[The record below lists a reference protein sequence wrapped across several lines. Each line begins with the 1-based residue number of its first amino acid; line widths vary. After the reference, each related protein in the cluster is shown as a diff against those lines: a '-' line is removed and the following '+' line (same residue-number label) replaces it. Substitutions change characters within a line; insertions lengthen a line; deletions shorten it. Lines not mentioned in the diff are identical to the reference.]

1 MTDKQKVA
9 ALLRDLFIGFRE
21 EAEFIKVSTEDLN
34 VTGHPGFYMLFEFD
48 KDGKFELSGVWEE

>member
-21 EAEFIKVSTEDLN
+21 ELEFIKVSEGSLN
-34 VTGHPGFYMLFEFD
+34 VTGYPGFYTLFEFD
-48 KDGKFELSGVWEE
+48 KDGKFETVGAWEE